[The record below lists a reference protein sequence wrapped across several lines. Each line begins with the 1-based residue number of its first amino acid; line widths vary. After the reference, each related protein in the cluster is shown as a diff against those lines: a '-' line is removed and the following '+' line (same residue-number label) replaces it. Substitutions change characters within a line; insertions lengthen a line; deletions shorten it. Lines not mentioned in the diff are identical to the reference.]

1 MRMEEAALLNV
12 YDLAHQ
18 LAQSMKET
26 EEYREFKRLK
36 DIAYEDA
43 TNKALLDEYKRT
55 QFKMQARAASGEA
68 MDNEDMQKIT
78 RIASLLQL
86 NTDARDYLLAEF
98 RFQKMLAD
106 IYKILGDVAG
116 IDIDALAQ

>member
-1 MRMEEAALLNV
+1 MNV
-12 YDLAHQ
+12 YDQAHALARG
-18 LAQSMKET
+18 LKET
-26 EEYREFKRLK
+26 EEYREYIRLK
-36 DIAYEDA
+36 TLAYDDS
-43 TNKALLDEYKRT
+43 TNKTLLDEYKRM
-55 QFKMQARAASGEA
+55 QFKMQARAASGEKVS
-68 MDNEDMQKIT
+68 DEDMQKIT

-86 NTDARDYLLAEF
+86 NEDARDYLMAEF